1 MTVRHARIGI
11 AAAALLAGCQ
21 RIPPSVVATDAV
33 YVLPAAAGPAA
44 IYFNVTN
51 PTNAA
56 DTLLGLSSSRLSGI
70 SMHETMTMGTGAAQM
85 VHMSAVGKLVV
96 PALGRLRL
104 APGTDHAM
112 ADSVLGAPLVVG
124 DTLVLELRLAKGG
137 KIGATARVIR
147 YADLDQR

>member
-1 MTVRHARIGI
+1 VTVRHTVVGFAV
-11 AAAALLAGCQ
+11 AALLVGCQ
-21 RIPPSVVATDAV
+21 RVPPTIVATDAV
-33 YVLPAAAGPAA
+33 YVLPAASGPGA
-44 IYFNVTN
+44 IYLNVTN

-56 DTLLGLSSSRLSGI
+56 DTLLGVSSARLAGI
-70 SMHETMTMGTGAAQM
+70 SLHQTMTMGTGASQM
-85 VHMSAVGKLVV
+85 IHMSAVGKLVV

-112 ADSVLGAPLVVG
+112 ADSVIGSPLVVG